1 MASNDSSGHISRS
14 IPVHADKVVPIL
26 FWEPVEF
33 AIAMTLLM
41 VGMFTH
47 LFLLGA
53 MGSIAVLYGAAKL
66 RKGAKRG
73 AAQHFLWASGLQVD
87 NDLRRWFPPAH
98 MNELIE

>member
-1 MASNDSSGHISRS
+1 MSQEAGHINRS
-14 IPVHADKVVPIL
+14 VPVHADKVVPIL

-53 MGSIAVLYGAAKL
+53 AGAAATLYGAAKL

-73 AAQHFLWASGLQVD
+73 AAQHFLWAAGLTVD
-87 NDLRRWFPPAH
+87 PALKRWFPPAH
-98 MNELIE
+98 VNEWVE

>member
-1 MASNDSSGHISRS
+1 MNRS
-14 IPVHADKVVPIL
+14 IPVYADKVVPIL

-41 VGMFTH
+41 IGMFTH

-53 MGSIAVLYGAAKL
+53 LGAAGTLYGAAKL

-73 AAQHFLWASGLQVD
+73 ATQHFLWASGLSVD
-87 NDLRRWFPPAH
+87 NRLKRWFPPAH